1 MNVNGFVSTQPYP
14 YPTIG
19 CDLPQNG
26 GISGN
31 LGKHNKPIPEAC
43 EERPA
48 MYDPK
53 TGEKV
58 YVDEYYKTQHFPV
71 YSFSTTA

>member
-1 MNVNGFVSTQPYP
+1 MNVNGFASTQPYR
-14 YPTIG
+14 YPPVG

-31 LGKHNKPIPEAC
+31 LGRHNKPIPGAC

-53 TGEKV
+53 TGEMV
-58 YVDEYYKTQHFPV
+58 YVDEYYKQRCNPFV
-71 YSFSTTA
+71 SFSTTA